1 MSDAQAPQQALENGV
16 SVAQEKVEEVGFKV
30 FAGNLAYSTTDEGL
44 TAFFAPVANDILSVQ
59 IIMRGPRSA
68 GYGFVSLANSEAAE
82 KAVESLNKQE
92 LEGRTV
98 IVEIAKP
105 SDQKDREKKER
116 KKSRRPGRRGAK
128 AIPGEVTEAEANGEP
143 SKADGAA
150 VPESSEAAKPKRKK
164 KKSARKPKKSTIEG
178 DTAGEAPA
186 EVEKAPAAEGAPA
199 PKNARTK
206 KPRAPRVP
214 RSAGEAPTGE
224 PSKTVLFVANL
235 GFNVDDDALRNLFT
249 EAGINVVSARVVCW
263 RWGRPRKSKGYG
275 FVDVGSEEEQNK
287 GITAL
292 QGKEIDNRPI
302 VVKVAVNA
310 SQADEAKAI
319 GDGAGAAET
328 II

>member
-1 MSDAQAPQQALENGV
+1 L
-16 SVAQEKVEEVGFKV
+16 V
-30 FAGNLAYSTTDEGL
+30 F
-44 TAFFAPVANDILSVQ
+44 Q
-59 IIMRGPRSA
+59 
-68 GYGFVSLANSEAAE
+68 
-82 KAVESLNKQE
+82 
-92 LEGRTV
+92 
-98 IVEIAKP
+98 
-105 SDQKDREKKER
+105 
-116 KKSRRPGRRGAK
+116 
-128 AIPGEVTEAEANGEP
+128 
-143 SKADGAA
+143 
-150 VPESSEAAKPKRKK
+150 
-164 KKSARKPKKSTIEG
+164 RKPKKSTPTVEG
-178 DTAGEAPA
+178 DAAGEAPA

-214 RSAGEAPTGE
+214 RPAGEAPTGE

-275 FVDVGSEEEQNK
+275 FVDVGTEEEQNK

-310 SQADEAKAI
+310 SQADEAKAT